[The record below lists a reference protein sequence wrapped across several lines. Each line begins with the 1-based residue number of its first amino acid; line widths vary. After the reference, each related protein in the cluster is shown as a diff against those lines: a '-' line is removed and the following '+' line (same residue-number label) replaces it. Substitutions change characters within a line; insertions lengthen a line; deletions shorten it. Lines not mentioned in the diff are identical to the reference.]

1 MRPGRKLKWHSLIDK
16 VYALPNLE
24 AAWRRVRAN
33 KGAPGVDGIS
43 IRQFEERAPERL
55 LALQEDLR
63 TKRYRPKPVRR
74 VDIPKAGGGKRPLGI
89 PTVRDRIV
97 QQALSQILGPIFEAV
112 FSKRSHGFRP
122 GRGCATALEVVDR
135 ALRYGYTWV
144 VDADIRAFFD
154 SVDHKLLIAALNE
167 EVADGRVLHLIAQIL
182 RAGVVEPGVAKIE
195 PTELGT
201 PQGGPLSPLLANVYL
216 HAFDLAMSE
225 AGYGLVRYADDF
237 VIFARSESEANAA
250 LTLAREVLEG
260 RLGLHLHPEKTR
272 IVSVET
278 GFEFLGFHYF
288 RSPTKD
294 AQCKEVRHK
303 SVSRFRDAVR
313 GRTPRLHTQRPVK
326 PKHLTLARLVKNRR
340 VAKMV
345 KELNDYLR
353 GWHWYFKSVKP
364 RYNADRPFAKLDYF
378 VRGRVRSAIVGRV
391 GSGWWTVR
399 LTNRLL
405 RGLGLIPLTELHA
418 RYRRGLLVQ
427 PA

>member
-1 MRPGRKLKWHSLIDK
+1 M
-16 VYALPNLE
+16 
-24 AAWRRVRAN
+24 
-33 KGAPGVDGIS
+33 
-43 IRQFEERAPERL
+43 
-55 LALQEDLR
+55 
-63 TKRYRPKPVRR
+63 
-74 VDIPKAGGGKRPLGI
+74 
-89 PTVRDRIV
+89 
-97 QQALSQILGPIFEAV
+97 IFAIG
-112 FSKRSHGFRP
+112 S
-122 GRGCATALEVVDR
+122 
-135 ALRYGYTWV
+135 

-167 EVADGRVLHLIAQIL
+167 EIADGRVLHLITQML
-182 RAGVVEPGVAKIE
+182 RAGVVEPGVAEIE

-201 PQGGPLSPLLANVYL
+201 AQGGPLSPLLANVYL
-216 HAFDLAMSE
+216 HAFDIAMSE

-250 LTLAREVLEG
+250 LTLARQVLEG
-260 RLGLHLHPEKTR
+260 QLGLHLHPEKTR

-288 RSPTKD
+288 RSPKKGV
-294 AQCKEVRHK
+294 QCKEVRHK
-303 SVSRFRDAVR
+303 SVCRFREAVR

-353 GWHWYFKSVKP
+353 GWHWYFKSVKLQ
-364 RYNADRPFAKLDYF
+364 YNADRPFAKFDYF

-405 RGLGLIPLTELHA
+405 RNLGLIELA
-418 RYRRGLLVQ
+418 ELQEKYRRGFLVQ